1 MFKSLFEKISLTKKR
16 TIEPKSRPI
25 KNKNQ
30 YFSFCTQKSLLL
42 WDRYVKAKQL
52 PIMNLDKRNVI
63 IDKVPNSPDGD
74 IITNRYANNKNRLIL
89 IFSIFFFKNEEI
101 LNINS
106 LEKYE
111 NKAKEVTI
119 NIDNLSSIS
128 GRKYEQR

>member
-1 MFKSLFEKISLTKKR
+1 
-16 TIEPKSRPI
+16 
-25 KNKNQ
+25 
-30 YFSFCTQKSLLL
+30 
-42 WDRYVKAKQL
+42 
-52 PIMNLDKRNVI
+52 MNLDKRNVI

-106 LEKYE
+106 FEKYE
-111 NKAKEVTI
+111 KKAKEVTI